1 MRAVLQAPDAD
12 GKVFVSS
19 ATTAPERKVLHS
31 WKEISLYMGLGVR
44 TVQRYEQHL
53 GLPIRRF
60 GGVARTSVTAF
71 SDELDTWMVTAGTHA
86 IGRAEW
92 EQTIRE
98 IEELRSEVEHLRK
111 LTEELSRKFDS
122 KEDIER
128 SRHPK
133 LENGSSRCL
142 SSSS

>member
-1 MRAVLQAPDAD
+1 VLQAADAD

-19 ATTAPERKVLHS
+19 PTTAIGRKVLHS
-31 WKEISLYMGLGVR
+31 WKEIALYMRLGVR

-71 SDELDTWMVTAGTHA
+71 TDELDTWMVTAGTHT

-92 EQTIRE
+92 ERAMSE
-98 IEELRSEVEHLRK
+98 IEELRGEVENLRK
-111 LTEELSRKFDS
+111 LTEEVCRKIDSR
-122 KEDIER
+122 ENIER
-128 SRHPK
+128 TCHPK
-133 LENGSSRCL
+133 LEDRASRL